1 MKTELI
7 MKKILSILLA
17 VLVIGACATTDANA
31 KKRRSNRPATTNIN
45 KEDFVGMWEQ
55 TPYERVVY
63 LLTIWYDKENDI
75 FTAELSQQIDC
86 CTGEGKLKGN
96 SITFKCTNGYK
107 LTCTMKG
114 DYLIAKIKTPQRTSH
129 TVKFKK

>member
-1 MKTELI
+1 
-7 MKKILSILLA
+7 MKKVLSILLA
-17 VLVIGACATTDANA
+17 ILVIGACATTDANA
-31 KKRRSNRPATTNIN
+31 KKKSTKSRKTTTTVASTVE
-45 KEDFVGMWEQ
+45 KGAFVGEWEQ
-55 TPYERVVY
+55 TPSERVVY
-63 LLTIWYDKENDI
+63 LLNIWYDSDKDL
-75 FTAELSQQIDC
+75 FTVWLGQQIDC

-107 LTCTMKG
+107 ITCTMKG